1 MTTAQD
7 KIAADQAVILD
18 QVSSAPVWKDL
29 SATYR
34 RTADLALTGTPSAL
48 PIGVASDAKLE
59 EIRLLLHRE
68 QTIQPWIN
76 SFIPTCE
83 SESK

>member
-7 KIAADQAVILD
+7 KIAADRAVILD

-34 RTADLALTGTPSAL
+34 SAADLAL

-68 QTIQPWIN
+68 KTIQP
-76 SFIPTCE
+76 
-83 SESK
+83 